1 VKVNGNDLSEE
12 TSYVRAP
19 IKNTKTPEG
28 FEMVNLEVVDPH
40 QLVTYLFNQCGLQI
54 DGDKVQTFWQ
64 HHRAVKSPF
73 MDVYTGGESHIPL
86 GLYGDGARA
95 RQIAYQ
101 APEKVIG
108 LFLNVPL
115 FRPKS
120 ARHARYLLF
129 SIEEELCF
137 GRKTLN
143 AVYNRLTWSLNHLFH
158 GRWPTHGPRGE
169 RLTSPKAGSLITPD
183 GKQFAVVEHRGDWSF
198 MKWLFGLKSSWKA
211 GTNAPVCYQCRA
223 YGKGP
228 LSERYYHVGENAPA
242 WSTEHTLVSFLAEE
256 MPATDPCISTVIP
269 CMVQSSIKVFSA
281 SKK

>member
-1 VKVNGNDLSEE
+1 
-12 TSYVRAP
+12 
-19 IKNTKTPEG
+19 
-28 FEMVNLEVVDPH
+28 MVNLEVVDPH
-40 QLVTYLFNQCGLQI
+40 QLVSYLFNQCGLQI

-73 MDVYTGGESHIPL
+73 MDVYTGGDSHIPL

-108 LFLNVPL
+108 IFLNVPL